1 MSQENLEIAGR
12 AIEAFNRRDL
22 DLMAELTTADFELF
36 PGIIGAVEGAS
47 FRGREGLATYLD
59 ALSDAWETARIL
71 PTEVRDLDDR
81 VLVLARL
88 TGRGRGSGVELDS
101 PQGLVYY
108 FRAGKIFRC
117 RAYLDH
123 GEALRAAGLSE

>member
-1 MSQENLEIAGR
+1 MSQENVETARR

-22 DLMAELTTADFELF
+22 DLMVELTTADFELF

-59 ALSDAWETARIL
+59 TLADAWETARIL

-88 TGRGRGSGVELDS
+88 TGRGRGSGVELYA

-108 FRAGKIFRC
+108 FRAAKV
-117 RAYLDH
+117 
-123 GEALRAAGLSE
+123 